1 MQNQQNVQ
9 DIKAVFVDLDGTLL
23 RTVDSVSPR
32 TITAFRKLKEKGITP
47 VIATGRP
54 ACESD
59 FAIRAIGA
67 DGLLIVMNGLE
78 IYENY
83 ASRRLLFE
91 SYMTGEQTECLISW
105 LLENQIFFEA
115 FIGEQSYCQTD
126 NHKLI
131 YGCGMNREQAHFFAN
146 IVKVKDDILA
156 YVRENHLHVNKALVS
171 VADTSLI
178 PALRRHFET
187 IPGIQTLSS
196 GPHYI
201 EVLPVGMDK
210 GLAVRKV
217 CEAAGFK
224 KSQVMAIGDSENDI
238 GMFTEAGFRVA
249 MGNAYPELKAIADVI
264 APVCAEDGAAWAAE
278 QLLSAL
284 HT

>member
-1 MQNQQNVQ
+1 MQKKQNIR
-9 DIKAVFVDLDGTLL
+9 DIKVVFVDLDGTLL

-32 TITAFRKLKEKGITP
+32 TVEAFQRLKERGITP

-67 DGLLIVMNGLE
+67 DGFLIVMNGLE

-83 ASRRLLFE
+83 ASRRLMYE
-91 SYMTGEQTECLISW
+91 SYMTCEQTERLIPW
-105 LLENQIFFEA
+105 LLENHIFFEA

-131 YGCGMNREQAHFFAN
+131 YNCGMNREQSLFFAN
-146 IVKVKDDILA
+146 IVKVKDDIMA
-156 YVRENHLHVNKALVS
+156 YIRENNLHVNKTLVS
-171 VADTSLI
+171 VADTSRI
-178 PALRRHFET
+178 PELRRHFEA

-201 EVLPVGMDK
+201 EVLPAGMDK
-210 GLAVRKV
+210 GLAVRCV
-217 CEAAGFK
+217 CEAGGFQ

-249 MGNAYPELKAIADVI
+249 MGNAYPELKALADVI
-264 APVCAEDGAAWAAE
+264 APTCSEDGAAWAVE
-278 QLLSAL
+278 QLFSDMY
-284 HT
+284 